1 MKITIYDWIGNPKV
15 CDIED
20 KPIKSFKVTINAGDE
35 IVTIMFEDGAME
47 TFDSSSDRY
56 LDYFDGVYN
65 VAPDRIEE
73 WNSMPKKRNMS
84 YSRQAKWEDEK
95 S

>member
-1 MKITIYDWIGNPKV
+1 MKITIYDWIDNPKV

-20 KPIKSFKVTINAGDE
+20 KPIESFEVTVISGDE
-35 IVTIMFEDGAME
+35 IVTIMFEDGTME
-47 TFDSSSDRY
+47 KLDSSSDRY

-65 VAPDRIEE
+65 VDPKRIAK
-73 WNSMPKKRNMS
+73 WNSYPFKTHMS
-84 YSRQAKWEDEK
+84 YKRQAKFEDEE